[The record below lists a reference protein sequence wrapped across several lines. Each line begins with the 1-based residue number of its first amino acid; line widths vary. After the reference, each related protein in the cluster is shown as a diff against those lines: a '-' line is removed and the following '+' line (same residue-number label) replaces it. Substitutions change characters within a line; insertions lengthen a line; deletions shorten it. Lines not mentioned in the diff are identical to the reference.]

1 VVPHQRRRRLLHGES
16 LFSSSYGQ
24 LY

>member
-24 LY
+24 LH